1 MRNSKWKPSS
11 LTIFTLFIFHLS
23 CGEIS
28 SPDPKARKKEITQK
42 IAPLLLGI
50 RSPIDSN
57 QPPTNSNSYDPN
69 AKYLPS
75 ETEIQTSLELE
86 KSLEDQDLL
95 KPEALQKT
103 TSDFSALNKYVVL
116 SPTEID
122 AEAQAWKNG
131 TPLPEKTLTSEELK
145 ARYEAKI
152 TQMTSYYGSALT
164 EIPKLS
170 TLQLANLRSNSF
182 IGIFAYSYLQDYI
195 TELPDQE
202 KQILEKNLAWL
213 VSLRKAAIDEIAKRG
228 L

>member
-1 MRNSKWKPSS
+1 MA
-11 LTIFTLFIFHLS
+11 
-23 CGEIS
+23 

-42 IAPLLLGI
+42 IIPLLLGI
-50 RSPIDSN
+50 RSPLDSN
-57 QPPTNSNSYDPN
+57 QPPTNSSSYDPN

-152 TQMTSYYGSALT
+152 TQMNSYYGSALT
-164 EIPKLS
+164 EVPKLS

-195 TELPDQE
+195 TELSDQE

-213 VSLRKAAIDEIAKRG
+213 VSLRKAAIDEITKRG